1 MMIRIV
7 IMIGTM
13 IMMVMTMV
21 RFRSMED
28 LGGKQEKTAGWEL
41 VRLLRFDP
49 AHHGYEDQDQDH
61 HHHGYED
68 QDQDQDHDHGDKG
81 GDEGNDAW

>member
-1 MMIRIV
+1 MMICRIMMIRIV

-13 IMMVMTMV
+13 NMMVMTMV

-49 AHHGYEDQDQDH
+49 AHHGYEDQD
-61 HHHGYED
+61 
-68 QDQDQDHDHGDKG
+68 HDHGDKG

>member
-1 MMIRIV
+1 MIRIV
-7 IMIGTM
+7 IMILTM

-41 VRLLRFDP
+41 VRLLRFDS
-49 AHHGYEDQDQDH
+49 AHHGYEDQDH
-61 HHHGYED
+61 HDHGYED

>member
-1 MMIRIV
+1 MFMMICRIMMIRIV
-7 IMIGTM
+7 IMILTM

-41 VRLLRFDP
+41 VRLLRFDS
-49 AHHGYEDQDQDH
+49 AHHGYEDQDR
-61 HHHGYED
+61 
-68 QDQDQDHDHGDKG
+68 DQDHDHGDKG

>member
-1 MMIRIV
+1 MIL
-7 IMIGTM
+7 TM

-41 VRLLRFDP
+41 VRLLRFDS

-61 HHHGYED
+61 H
-68 QDQDQDHDHGDKG
+68 DHDHGDKG

>member
-1 MMIRIV
+1 MMICRIMMIRIV

-41 VRLLRFDP
+41 VRLLRFDS
-49 AHHGYEDQDQDH
+49 AHHGYEDQDR
-61 HHHGYED
+61 
-68 QDQDQDHDHGDKG
+68 DQDHDHGEKG
-81 GDEGNDAW
+81 GDEGNDAR